1 MNTENSKTDELHR
14 FRLSLVEHKNIALA
28 NLSIYH
34 TWKNIKLHI
43 TTINLKFLIQLGMM
57 KLICLMD
64 LILLQTYKTT
74 FNLSSRNT
82 KL

>member
-34 TWKNIKLHI
+34 TWKNICNKSAY
-43 TTINLKFLIQLGMM
+43 NNN
-57 KLICLMD
+57 
-64 LILLQTYKTT
+64 T
-74 FNLSSRNT
+74 FNISAPIWNDVFDLPDGLWIRYQKIWNYSR
-82 KL
+82 